1 MKLTVGSCQNGD
13 MSQLFAATYKD
24 ADGSQKEN
32 LMPLFWAT
40 SAYVG
45 NGVMGLRVQAESAA
59 DGVFQ
64 LLVSSAVVPHIA
76 GLIALACKH
85 IFYRQPR
92 LCSFVGSST
101 TTTLV
106 EQVTGWLQA
115 TIVCTLTRCSLRCLS
130 MQRSNSGCSMEFLW
144 PMSQTR
150 LELQSAA
157 FQRL

>member
-1 MKLTVGSCQNGD
+1 

-64 LLVSSAVVPHIA
+64 LLVSSVMAPQIVALCHAIVW
-76 GLIALACKH
+76 LSLACR
-85 IFYRQPR
+85 F
-92 LCSFVGSST
+92 
-101 TTTLV
+101 
-106 EQVTGWLQA
+106 
-115 TIVCTLTRCSLRCLS
+115 
-130 MQRSNSGCSMEFLW
+130 
-144 PMSQTR
+144 
-150 LELQSAA
+150 
-157 FQRL
+157 